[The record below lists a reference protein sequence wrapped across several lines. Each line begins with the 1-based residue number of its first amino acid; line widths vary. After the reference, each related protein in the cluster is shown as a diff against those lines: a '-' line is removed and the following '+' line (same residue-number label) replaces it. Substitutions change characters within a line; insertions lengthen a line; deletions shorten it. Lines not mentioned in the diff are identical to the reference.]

1 MSLLTPTPSKNLR
14 RGFVAALIASA
25 IALAGCSAP
34 DDTASSSGSGS
45 ASGGSSPS
53 ASIGT
58 VPKNAEAAAALPASV
73 KSSGVV
79 NVASGVSFPPMEYFA
94 SDNKTVLGFDAD
106 LGAAL
111 GQATGVKFKFTNV
124 DFDGIIG
131 GLAAGRYDVGITAMT
146 DKKARQEKVDF
157 VDYLKSG
164 AAIMVVKG
172 NPQKITGQDSLCGM
186 KVGSEKGATGDL
198 TSDTITKTCVAQG
211 KKPVDKQVFPTQA
224 NAVQALQAGR
234 VDAVIA
240 LDVTLAY
247 NVSQSNGAFE
257 LVGKPFDM
265 VPMGIAIA
273 KGNTQMLKSTQLAL
287 KAVQDSG
294 VYDQILAKYGLT
306 NNALSGAPINTGK

>member
-1 MSLLTPTPSKNLR
+1 MSFLTPTPSRTLR
-14 RGFVAALIASA
+14 RGLTAVLVAST

-34 DDTASSSGSGS
+34 DDTASPSESGST
-45 ASGGSSPS
+45 SGGPSPS

-58 VPKNAEAAAALPASV
+58 VPKDAAAAAELPASV

-79 NVASGVSFPPMEYFA
+79 KVASGVSFPPMEYFA

-111 GQATGVKFKFTNV
+111 GQALGVEFKFTNV

-164 AAIMVVKG
+164 ASIMVVKG
-172 NPQKITGQDSLCGM
+172 NPRKITGQESLCGL

-198 TSDTITKTCVAQG
+198 TSDAISKKCVAEG

-224 NAVQALQAGR
+224 NAVQALEAGR

-247 NVSQSNGAFE
+247 NVSQSNGEFE
-257 LVGKPFDM
+257 LAGKPFDT
-265 VPMGIAIA
+265 VPMGIAVA
-273 KGNTQMLKSTQLAL
+273 KGNTAMLKSTQSAL
-287 KAVQDSG
+287 KAVQKSG
-294 VYDQILAKYGLT
+294 VYSQILAKYGLT
-306 NNALSGAPINTGK
+306 DNALDDAPINTGE